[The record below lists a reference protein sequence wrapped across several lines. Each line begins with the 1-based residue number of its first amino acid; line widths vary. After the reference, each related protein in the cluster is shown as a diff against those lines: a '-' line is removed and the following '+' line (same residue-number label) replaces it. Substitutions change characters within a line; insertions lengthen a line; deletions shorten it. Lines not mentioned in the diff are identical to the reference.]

1 MNKRVELFKSQIG
14 KEKWL
19 FDYPLIEWMNARVI
33 DVEEGYVKMQFSVE
47 RYMLNPLGIL
57 HGGIAAAML
66 DELMGA
72 AGFTIGRPVG
82 YATINMNVDFLNSA
96 KAGEIITGEG
106 TVIRPGK
113 TVLHTE
119 AKLYNA
125 EGKLL
130 SKATS
135 NLIATKVQINI

>member
-1 MNKRVELFKSQIG
+1 MNKRVELFRSQIG
-14 KEKWL
+14 KDKWL
-19 FDYPLIEWMNARVI
+19 FDYPLMDWMNARVI
-33 DVEEGYVKMQFSVE
+33 EVEEGFVKMQFSVE

-82 YATINMNVDFLNSA
+82 YATINMNVDYLNSA
-96 KAGEIITGEG
+96 KAGEIIVGEG
-106 TVIRPGK
+106 KVIRPGK

-119 AKLYNA
+119 AKLFNA

-130 SKATS
+130 SKAAS
-135 NLIATKVQINI
+135 NLIATSVPIGF